1 MKIFKIKSISIKI
14 NIFMLAAFILFF
26 LCGYFIESL
35 IITLTVLVHEFFHSI
50 VAKKYGFEVNEI
62 EIFPF
67 GGIAKFEQIKTI
79 YPKEEIFIC
88 IIGPLSNLIIAI
100 IFMSLKSLYFHSYMI
115 DYIIRINKLMFVI
128 NILPIF
134 PLDGG
139 KIVRA
144 ILSLFIGYKSS
155 TIKLSYITYML
166 CTIVILYDILNG
178 LILNGTYFSLIAV
191 FTIIAAKKEREM
203 AAFVFIKSITRKT
216 SDLYRKKK
224 MKVHILVCMQTV
236 NIKEALDFFLPNKYH
251 IFIIIKSNGETIG
264 TITESQLIEG
274 IYSYGFDI
282 TLEEL
287 LIETKK

>member
-1 MKIFKIKSISIKI
+1 MNILKIKNINIKI
-14 NIFMLAAFILFF
+14 NIFMLSTFILFF
-26 LCGYFIESL
+26 MLGYIIEIL
-35 IITLTVLVHEFFHSI
+35 IITLTILVHESSHSI
-50 VAKKYGFEVNEI
+50 VAKKYGFEVDEI

-67 GGIAKFEQIKTI
+67 GGIARFEQIKTI

-88 IIGPLSNLIIAI
+88 IIGPLSNLITAI
-100 IFMSLKSLYFHSYMI
+100 IFIGLKSNYFHSHLI
-115 DYIIRINKLMFVI
+115 DYIIKINMMMFII

-155 TIKLSYITYML
+155 TIKLSYITYIL

-178 LILNGTYFSLIAV
+178 LIVNGTYFSIIAV
-191 FTIIAAKKEREM
+191 FTILAAKKEREM

-216 SDLYRKKK
+216 SELNRKKK
-224 MKVHILVCMQTV
+224 MKVHILVCMKTI

-251 IFIIIKSNGETIG
+251 LFIIIESNGETIG

-274 IYSYGFDI
+274 IYNYGFDT

>member
-1 MKIFKIKSISIKI
+1 MKIFKIKNISIKI
-14 NIFMLAAFILFF
+14 NIFMLATFILFF

-100 IFMSLKSLYFHSYMI
+100 IFMSLKNLYFHSYFI
-115 DYIIRINKLMFVI
+115 DYIIRVNKLMFVI